1 MPELEYEKGFEF
13 EAHVKFK
20 IERYDEDDDT
30 YLIKSECGALADWV
44 DAGEL
49 ENLISSSP
57 PDVKK
62 KLKTEQRNKL
72 LEQIEQLNKE
82 IEEIN

>member
-1 MPELEYEKGFEF
+1 MSELKYKEGFEF
-13 EAHVKFK
+13 EAHVKFE
-20 IERYDEDDDT
+20 IEMYDEDDDT
-30 YLIKSECGALADWV
+30 YLIVSECGNFEWWV
-44 DAGEL
+44 DENTL
-49 ENLISSSP
+49 EKLLASSN